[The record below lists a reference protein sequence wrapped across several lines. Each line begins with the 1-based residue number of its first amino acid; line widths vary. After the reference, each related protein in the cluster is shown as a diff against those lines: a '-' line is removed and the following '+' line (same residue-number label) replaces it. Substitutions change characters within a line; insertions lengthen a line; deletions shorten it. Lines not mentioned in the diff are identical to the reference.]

1 MKLKEYLSES
11 HIIADLKGITKIE
24 VIRELLLHMQKLS
37 LVNDY
42 DLAFS
47 DIMSREGYLST
58 GLENG
63 LAIPHAKTDGIEK
76 LALVFG
82 LKKAGVEFES
92 LDQKPARLIFL
103 VLSPRDVSGPHIQ
116 ALALIARNLKE
127 SKTRQRLLNASS
139 ASEIASVFE
148 SFN

>member
-1 MKLKEYLSES
+1 MKLKDYLPED
-11 HIIADLKGITKIE
+11 HIIAELEGVTKVDAIQ
-24 VIRELLLHMQKLS
+24 ELLMQMKNLS

-42 DLAFS
+42 ELAFS

-63 LAIPHAKTDGIEK
+63 LAIPHAKTDGINN
-76 LALVFG
+76 LVLTFG
-82 LKKAGVEFES
+82 LKKAGIEFES
-92 LDQKPARLIFL
+92 LDQKPAQLIFL
-103 VLSPRDVSGPHIQ
+103 VLSPRDVSGPHIH

-127 SKTRQRLLNASS
+127 NKTRQKLINATS
-139 ASEIASVFE
+139 AAEIASIFE

>member
-1 MKLKEYLSES
+1 MKLKDYLPES
-11 HIIADLKGITKIE
+11 HIIAALAGITKVD
-24 VIRELLLHMQKLS
+24 VIQELLIRMKNLS
-37 LVNDY
+37 ILKDY

-63 LAIPHAKTDGIEK
+63 LAIPHAKTDGIET
-76 LALVFG
+76 LALTFG

-92 LDQKPARLIFL
+92 LDQKPAQLIFL
-103 VLSPRDVSGPHIQ
+103 VLSPKDISGPHIH
-116 ALALIARNLKE
+116 ALALIARNLKDI
-127 SKTRQRLLNASS
+127 KTRQKLIGAGSS
-139 ASEIASVFE
+139 AEIASIFE

>member
-1 MKLKEYLSES
+1 MKLKDYLPQSN
-11 HIIADLKGITKIE
+11 IIADLKGVTKVD
-24 VIRELLLHMQKLS
+24 VIQELLLHMKNLNI
-37 LVNDY
+37 VHDY

-63 LAIPHAKTDGIEK
+63 LAIPHAKTDGIDK
-76 LALVFG
+76 LALAFG
-82 LKKAGVEFES
+82 LKPSGVEFES
-92 LDQKPARLIFL
+92 LDQKPAQLIFL
-103 VLSPRDVSGPHIQ
+103 VLSPRDVSGPHIH

-127 SKTRQRLLNASS
+127 IKTRQNLIKAAS
-139 ASEIASVFE
+139 ASEIAAIFA